1 MTGSAQLSRNAG
13 PNWGFA
19 FLTRAQRVVPRWL
32 LWPGLAIGNWVA
44 VARMPAQR
52 AHSRA
57 YLSLMYGRPATL
69 LEVWRH
75 FFAFLDFL
83 LLRLRIASGAEARCA
98 LDPENAGDFEALIA
112 SGEPAFFGTFHFGH
126 SDLLGFLLPT
136 RGRKV
141 AMIRM
146 RMANARDT
154 QMFAQQFGGAV
165 SFIWVNEP
173 ENLLFALKA
182 AVDAGDSIAMQCD
195 RLEFTAKTDAFDFL
209 GARRV
214 FPFTIYHLAIL
225 FGKPVMFC
233 FGLPD
238 GAGGT
243 RIIASPLFRPDANLP
258 RNENLRRAHD
268 HFQGVLARLE
278 SLVRQHPLLWFNFHP
293 LNPVAPAAA
302 SPTPATADAP
312 RGRSYAP

>member
-1 MTGSAQLSRNAG
+1 MSESPQLSRNAG
-13 PNWGFA
+13 PNWGMA

-32 LWPGLAIGNWVA
+32 LWPGLAVGTWVA

-57 YLSLMYGRPATL
+57 YLTLLHGRPAGL

-75 FFAFLDFL
+75 FFSFLDFL
-83 LLRLRIASGAEARCA
+83 LLRLRIASGVDAKCA
-98 LDPENAGDFEALIA
+98 LDPENAADFEALMA
-112 SGEPAFFGTFHFGH
+112 SGESAFFGTFHFGH

-141 AMIRM
+141 AMIRL

-154 QMFAQQFGGAV
+154 EMFARQFGGAV

-173 ENLLFALKA
+173 ESLLFALKG
-182 AVDAGDSIAMQCD
+182 AVEAGDSIAMQCD
-195 RLEFTAKTDAFDFL
+195 RLEFTAKTDVFDFL

-233 FGLPD
+233 VGLPD

-243 RIIASPLFRPDANLP
+243 RIIASPLFRPDATLG
-258 RNENLRRAHD
+258 RAENLVRAHD
-268 HFQGVLARLE
+268 HFQRVLARLE
-278 SLVRQHPLLWFNFHP
+278 TLVRQHPLLWFNFHP
-293 LNPVAPAAA
+293 LNPVAPAA
-302 SPTPATADAP
+302 TPAAP
-312 RGRSYAP
+312 AGRN

>member
-1 MTGSAQLSRNAG
+1 MSGSAQLSRNAG
-13 PNWGFA
+13 PSWGFT

-32 LWPGLAIGNWVA
+32 LWPGLAIGTWIA

-57 YLSLMYGRPATL
+57 FLTLIRGRPAGL
-69 LEVWRH
+69 LDVWRH
-75 FFAFLDFL
+75 FFSFLQFL
-83 LLRLRIASGAEARCA
+83 LLRLRIASGTDARCA
-98 LDPENAGDFEALIA
+98 LDPENAADFNALIA

-126 SDLLGFLLPT
+126 SDLLGFLLPG
-136 RGRKV
+136 GRRV

-146 RMANARDT
+146 RMANSTDT
-154 QMFAQQFGGAV
+154 RMFAEQFAGAV

-173 ENLLFALKA
+173 QNLLFALKS

-195 RLEFTAKTDAFDFL
+195 RVEFTAKTEVFDFL

-233 FGLPD
+233 IGRPD
-238 GAGGT
+238 GADGT
-243 RIIASPLFRPDANLP
+243 RIVASPLFRPDPALPRAANLA
-258 RNENLRRAHD
+258 RAHE
-268 HFQGVLARLE
+268 HFQRVLGQLE

-293 LNPVAPAAA
+293 LNPVAPSEAAGLPDTSA
-302 SPTPATADAP
+302 TPA
-312 RGRSYAP
+312 GRI